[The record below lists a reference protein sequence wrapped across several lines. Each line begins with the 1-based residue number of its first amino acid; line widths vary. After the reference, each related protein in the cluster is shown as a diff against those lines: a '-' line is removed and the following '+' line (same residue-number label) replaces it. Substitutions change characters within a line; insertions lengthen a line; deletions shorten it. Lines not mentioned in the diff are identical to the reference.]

1 MMYCECVQF
10 AGEMENK
17 CVVEGTVVEFHC
29 PGADSWYVGR
39 ELVNDGIPPVDI
51 LTINA
56 SASDGA
62 EEKVIYCF
70 FVDNDYPITAR
81 LLTLGE

>member
-1 MMYCECVQF
+1 MYCECVQF

-29 PGADSWYVGR
+29 PGADSWNVGH
-39 ELVNDGIPPVDI
+39 ELVNGGIPPVDI

-62 EEKVIYCF
+62 EEKV
-70 FVDNDYPITAR
+70 D
-81 LLTLGE
+81 LLLFR